1 MLLIAIAGGAAFAL
15 DAAPEA
21 ALEASAGSSPA
32 LAPSAAPD
40 ASPESVNC
48 TFAAGVPG
56 RSFTFPTCGS
66 HSGSAITARIPQLSS
81 AIRQDPVARAI
92 GSVSPLAR
100 AGPAYRLTVYTPMR
114 MPPRSG

>member
-21 ALEASAGSSPA
+21 SAESSP
-32 LAPSAAPD
+32 APSAAPD
-40 ASPESVNC
+40 APPFSVSC

-56 RSFTFPTCGS
+56 RSFTQPTCGN

-81 AIRQDPVARAI
+81 AIRHDPVARAI
-92 GSVSPLAR
+92 GSVSPLAS
-100 AGPAYRLTVYTPMR
+100 AGPAYRLTV
-114 MPPRSG
+114 

>member
-1 MLLIAIAGGAAFAL
+1 MLLIAIAGGAAFAV

-21 ALEASAGSSPA
+21 SAGSFPA
-32 LAPSAAPD
+32 AAPSAAPD
-40 ASPESVNC
+40 APPLSVNF
-48 TFAAGVPG
+48 TSAAGVPG

-81 AIRQDPVARAI
+81 AIRQEPVARAI
-92 GSVSPLAR
+92 GSVSPLAS